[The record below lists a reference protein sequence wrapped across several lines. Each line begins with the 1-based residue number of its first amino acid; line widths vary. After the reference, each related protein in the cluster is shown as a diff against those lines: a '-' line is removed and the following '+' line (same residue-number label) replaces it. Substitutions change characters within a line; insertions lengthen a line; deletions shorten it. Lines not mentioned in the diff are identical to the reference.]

1 LPATDKLLARKDKTM
16 TTKINR
22 EQLIRDIMAGGFASQ
37 GLDIT
42 VSTSDYGK
50 TSQSRGEEIVSVTQ
64 VLNYQN
70 ATPERQR
77 EEAEYI
83 ADRVID

>member
-1 LPATDKLLARKDKTM
+1 M
-16 TTKINR
+16 TTKIDR
-22 EQLIRDIMAGGFASQ
+22 EQLIRDIMAGETTSQ

-83 ADRVID
+83 ADRIIG